1 MIPVIDYFTFSVII
15 DDIVFYDG
23 RTLMGVLGG
32 GGPQTAFGMQ
42 LWTQGRVGLCGGV
55 GVDFPA
61 AAQAWL
67 DATGIDTA

>member
-15 DDIVFYDG
+15 DDIVLHDG

-32 GGPQTAFGMQ
+32 GGPQTAFGMK
-42 LWTQGRVGLCGGV
+42 LWTQGRVGLCGGA

-61 AAQAWL
+61 AAQA
-67 DATGIDTA
+67 